1 MASRDNEE
9 IFDVPSAEVPART
22 EQSESRP
29 QRSASRMVNL
39 AVMVL
44 LFVGCCLLLLA
55 AGCMLAAGACCWAG
69 RFVERS
75 KRYYGAS
82 HIMRKILKR

>member
-39 AVMVL
+39 AVMVW
-44 LFVGCCLLLLA
+44 LFVGCCLLA
-55 AGCMLAAGACCWAG
+55 AGCMLAAGAHLVVGRRAG
-69 RFVERS
+69 LWKDPKDMAPHHEEDT
-75 KRYYGAS
+75 
-82 HIMRKILKR
+82 